1 VADRLKDIYQKVNV
15 VLLVAVVVWV
25 QSVREYA
32 EEQAWERFLIPA
44 QLSAMVLVSLNVE
57 VHDNNGIERF
67 CT

>member
-1 VADRLKDIYQKVNV
+1 VADRLKDIYQKMNV

-25 QSVREYA
+25 QRVREYV
-32 EEQAWERFLIPA
+32 EEQAWDRFLIPA

-57 VHDNNGIERF
+57 VHDNNRIKRF

>member
-1 VADRLKDIYQKVNV
+1 LKDIYQKMNM

-25 QSVREYA
+25 HRVREYV
-32 EEQAWERFLIPA
+32 EEQAWDRFLIPA

-57 VHDNNGIERF
+57 VPDNNRIERF

>member
-1 VADRLKDIYQKVNV
+1 MADRLKDIYQKMNV

-25 QSVREYA
+25 QRVREYV
-32 EEQAWERFLIPA
+32 EEQAWDRFLIPA

-57 VHDNNGIERF
+57 VHDNNRIKRF

>member
-1 VADRLKDIYQKVNV
+1 M

-25 QSVREYA
+25 HRVREYV
-32 EEQAWERFLIPA
+32 EEQAWDRFLIPA

-57 VHDNNGIERF
+57 VPDNNRIERF